1 MKNNKKIIFIIII
14 AIAIIL
20 IGIGL
25 YFLISNESKNSTQ
38 KQIKDI
44 REYQTVVKNSPT
56 TEGQITSIDN
66 VKDNFEQDAK
76 KIGFEKTECKDS
88 NCTASK
94 KGYTNAEQ
102 EDMLNLSKDEYGD
115 TTMVVILHF
124 HKNDCKANNV
134 YSKLNSVTNNY
145 FGSKIQKEQI
155 ENIITEMEQS
165 EEHYGSIVYT
175 SGEYTIDVSI
185 QHVVDTDFR
194 ILKYR
199 VITTKLY
206 NEYGGA

>member
-14 AIAIIL
+14 SIAIIL

-25 YFLISNESKNSTQ
+25 YFLIPNESKNSTQ

-76 KIGFEKTECKDS
+76 NIGFEKIECKDS

-124 HKNDCKANNV
+124 HKNDCIVNNV

-145 FGSKIQKEQI
+145 FGSKIQKVQI
-155 ENIITEMEQS
+155 EKIITEMEQS
-165 EEHYGSIVYT
+165 EDHYGSLVYT

-185 QHVVDTDFR
+185 QYVVDTDFR

>member
-25 YFLISNESKNSTQ
+25 YFLIPNESKNSTQ

-76 KIGFEKTECKDS
+76 NIGFEKTECKDS

-124 HKNDCKANNV
+124 HENDCIVNNV

-165 EEHYGSIVYT
+165 EEHYGSLVYT

-185 QHVVDTDFR
+185 QYVVDTDFR

>member
-1 MKNNKKIIFIIII
+1 MKNHKKIIFIIII

-76 KIGFEKTECKDS
+76 NIGFEKIECKDS

-124 HKNDCKANNV
+124 HKNDCIVNNV

-145 FGSKIQKEQI
+145 FGSKIQKVQI

-165 EEHYGSIVYT
+165 EDHYGSLVYT
-175 SGEYTIDVSI
+175 SGEYTIDLSI
-185 QHVVDTDFR
+185 QYVVDTDFR

>member
-1 MKNNKKIIFIIII
+1 
-14 AIAIIL
+14 
-20 IGIGL
+20 
-25 YFLISNESKNSTQ
+25 
-38 KQIKDI
+38 
-44 REYQTVVKNSPT
+44 
-56 TEGQITSIDN
+56 
-66 VKDNFEQDAK
+66 
-76 KIGFEKTECKDS
+76 
-88 NCTASK
+88 
-94 KGYTNAEQ
+94 
-102 EDMLNLSKDEYGD
+102 
-115 TTMVVILHF
+115 MVVILHF

-165 EEHYGSIVYT
+165 EEHYGSLVYT

-185 QHVVDTDFR
+185 QYVVDTDFR

>member
-1 MKNNKKIIFIIII
+1 MKNHKKIIFIIII

-20 IGIGL
+20 IGVGL

-76 KIGFEKTECKDS
+76 NIGFEKIECKDS

-124 HKNDCKANNV
+124 HKNDCIVNNV

-145 FGSKIQKEQI
+145 FGSKIQKVQI

-165 EEHYGSIVYT
+165 EDHYGSLVYT

-185 QHVVDTDFR
+185 QYVVDTDFR